1 MKLPQV
7 DLPKTGKPAGV
18 DQRKACPLLG
28 GLPDFNKIKS
38 LSPTPLRWI
47 SHRLQRIMNVI

>member
-18 DQRKACPLLG
+18 DQRKACPLLT
-28 GLPDFNKIKS
+28 GLPDFYKIKF
-38 LSPTPLRWI
+38 LSPTPLCWI